1 MLYLL
6 YIWYVDAKNSHLREQ
21 CLSVYVNQLLLLW
34 DFAYKLVDVDLRLFT

>member
-21 CLSVYVNQLLLLW
+21 RLSVYVNQLLLFCG
-34 DFAYKLVDVDLRLFT
+34 FA